1 MEAVAVTLIVLRGAL
16 VLLSL
21 VAIGVCLLVGLPLL
35 VREPVAWQQRLFG
48 FTAVLLVVTMFME
61 ITVRTAFMGGVSW
74 LHASYGLITTAVFYA
89 VDGLKENGWLR
100 KGLQKVPERI
110 GPYMFWAGLVGL
122 LLWVRFI
129 QTGLAPRSN

>member
-1 MEAVAVTLIVLRGAL
+1 MEAVVVTLIVLRGTL

-21 VAIGVCLLVGLPLL
+21 VAIGVCLLAGLPLL

-48 FTAVLLVVTMFME
+48 LTAVLLVVTMFME

-129 QTGLAPRSN
+129 QTGLEPRA